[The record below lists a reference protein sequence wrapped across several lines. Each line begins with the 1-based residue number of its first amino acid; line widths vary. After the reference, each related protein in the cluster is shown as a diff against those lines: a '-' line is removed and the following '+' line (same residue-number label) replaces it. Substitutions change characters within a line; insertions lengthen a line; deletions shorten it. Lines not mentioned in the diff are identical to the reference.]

1 MGNPAAGSAKGSGI
15 STEAVLIRDGWD
27 RTRTSDPGLLDGGLW
42 HLVLECIHPDVHW
55 RALIQ
60 GAALARNGM
69 GLALAGPSGSG
80 KTTLAPGLVS
90 PGFDYLSDDAVPL
103 SEPDGEIVPW
113 PLRLSIK
120 PGRKL
125 GNAPGRALSRR
136 DPVGY
141 EVCMIHRLIAVAAWT
156 LLAFIAYATIS
167 PIQARPTLFTSPGFE
182 RLAAFAVLG
191 ALFCLAYP
199 RHIALVCL
207 IILGSGVLLELAQL
221 LTPDR
226 HGRIQDA
233 ITKMTGG
240 ALGIVAGR
248 AILYFRQASR
258 WFQN

>member
-1 MGNPAAGSAKGSGI
+1 VTPRLV
-15 STEAVLIRDGWD
+15 VLFDD
-27 RTRTSDPGLLDGGLW
+27 R
-42 HLVLECIHPDVHW
+42 
-55 RALIQ
+55 
-60 GAALARNGM
+60 
-69 GLALAGPSGSG
+69 
-80 KTTLAPGLVS
+80 
-90 PGFDYLSDDAVPL
+90 
-103 SEPDGEIVPW
+103 
-113 PLRLSIK
+113 
-120 PGRKL
+120 
-125 GNAPGRALSRR
+125 RALSRR
-136 DPVGY
+136 DPVGD
-141 EVCMIHRLIAVAAWT
+141 EVCMIHRLIAVAAWM

-167 PIQARPTLFTSPGFE
+167 PIQARPTLFTSPDFE